1 MSQVVIVRWDAEKLL
16 KRVPVVLA
24 NYGNKVTPLLQES
37 IKAKIYDWPVFTR
50 RQVGLYSGRD
60 VEKGNRDI
68 VDTGTL
74 LRSQTAPQLTPNSIT
89 IRWTAPYSGDVLR
102 GGFLV
107 GTLRNAYI
115 APARDWITP
124 VVKAESP
131 LKFFAAEWRKIG
143 GSP

>member
-1 MSQVVIVRWDAEKLL
+1 MSSTRIVSWNADKLL

-74 LRSQTAPQLTPNSIT
+74 LRSQTAPQLTENSLT
-89 IRWTAPYSGDVLR
+89 IRWSAPYSGAVLQ

-107 GTLRNAYI
+107 GTLRNAYV
-115 APARDWITP
+115 APERDWITP
-124 VVKAESP
+124 VLQAEP
-131 LKFFAAEWRKIG
+131 PMQFFAAEWRKIG
-143 GSP
+143 GG